1 MYTLFYFYDWVK
13 VIFLGIEKDFANHSL
28 VFFLLEPM
36 FKFFYLTSSLF
47 LFTELYTCIILL
59 FGIFC
64 IFSMC
69 CRNYSSSCSPSRS
82 YSHSVSRSRS
92 RRRESRSPSIRRRK
106 GSPSHLDKRRIT
118 RWGGGYIVCLST
130 HISINR
136 WHNEDFKNI

>member
-1 MYTLFYFYDWVK
+1 MSLIALALIDQKLEKFMSDSAINCLSFHWMYTLIYFYDWVK

-28 VFFLLEPM
+28 VFYLLEPM

-82 YSHSVSRSRS
+82 YSRSVSRSRS

-106 GSPSHLDKRRIT
+106 GSIM
-118 RWGGGYIVCLST
+118 W
-130 HISINR
+130 
-136 WHNEDFKNI
+136 KN

>member
-1 MYTLFYFYDWVK
+1 
-13 VIFLGIEKDFANHSL
+13 
-28 VFFLLEPM
+28 M

-82 YSHSVSRSRS
+82 YSRSVSRSRS

-118 RWGGGYIVCLST
+118 RWGGGILCVYQLIFLLT
-130 HISINR
+130 FGIMRILKTFDN
-136 WHNEDFKNI
+136 NEYQNESLKYKLNVMYEKKPSFLIMQ